1 MKYTLSV
8 QEAAQYFNI
17 GEKKLREFIKQHE
30 DEKFILWNGN
40 RAQIKRELFEKYV
53 NEKLTCI

>member
-1 MKYTLSV
+1 MSV

-30 DEKFILWNGN
+30 NEKFILWNGN